1 MDAIETQERYKE
13 IEKELST
20 PLDLTKRPTL
30 KVNIRTTDE
39 SLKLILTEFKD
50 KKERCQKRINHL
62 IYLEGIKTCLKQEK
76 PKLLNEIDEYFLN
89 SKCLKQLKE
98 IISAIVSI

>member
-76 PKLLNEIDEYFLN
+76 PKLLNEIDGKLFEFEM
-89 SKCLKQLKE
+89 LK
-98 IISAIVSI
+98 AIERK